1 MYKLKKN
8 GLKWLKIVH
17 LFAACCWIGGAMA
30 LTTLN
35 LCQPQAKSQ
44 EMLHGM
50 NHAAHLVDVWVIIIP
65 GANGCLLTG
74 LIYGLFTNWG
84 FFKHRWMTMKW
95 ILTILAMLSGTF
107 MLGVWEGE
115 MLAMSGVT
123 ESRSLD
129 DEAYLTIKGKHALF
143 SFVQLS
149 MLVFMVYLSVFKPW
163 KKATD
168 ESKKISQNE
177 QTTH

>member
-17 LFAACCWIGGAMA
+17 LFAACCWIGGAMS
-30 LTTLN
+30 LTVLN
-35 LCQPQAKSQ
+35 LTQPQARSQ

-84 FFKHRWMTMKW
+84 FFKQRWIIGKW

-107 MLGVWEGE
+107 MLGVWEGNMVE
-115 MLAMSGVT
+115 MSGMT
-123 ESRSLD
+123 DGHSLD
-129 DEAYLTIKGKHALF
+129 DAAYLSIKGKHVLF
-143 SFVQLS
+143 STVQLV
-149 MLVFMVYLSVFKPW
+149 MLLFMVYLSVFKPW
-163 KKATD
+163 KKKIGE
-168 ESKKISQNE
+168 ESKGS
-177 QTTH
+177 